1 MAPAGLARDAREAAM
16 TESLPIAER
25 LLTKRQSAAR
35 AAVCERTI
43 GSLIA
48 SGKLRCVRIGR
59 AVRIDPR
66 DLEAF
71 IERAKG
77 GRRCG

>member
-1 MAPAGLARDAREAAM
+1 M
-16 TESLPIAER
+16 TEQLPVAER
-25 LLTKRQSAAR
+25 LLTKRQSATR

-43 GSLIA
+43 GYLIA
-48 SGKLRCVRIGR
+48 TGKLRAVRIGR

-77 GRRCG
+77 SRR